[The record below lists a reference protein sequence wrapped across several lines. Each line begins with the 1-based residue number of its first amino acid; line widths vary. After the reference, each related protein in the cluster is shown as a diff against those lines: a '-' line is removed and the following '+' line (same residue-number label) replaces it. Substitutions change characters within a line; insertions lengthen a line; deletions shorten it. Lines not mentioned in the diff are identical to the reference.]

1 MSTVT
6 LTVSPKVVT
15 VSMVIVGLL
24 AAVTVW
30 IVGQLSET
38 PKEECAKSPARAYIA
53 GKISKDTA
61 IKATAVCIAD
71 AESWFN

>member
-1 MSTVT
+1 MSTIN

-15 VSMVIVGLL
+15 VSLVIVGLL

-38 PKEECAKSPARAYIA
+38 PKEDCAKIPTRAYLQ